1 MDESCGP
8 EWGVK
13 PPSHQI
19 MGKRSRNPS
28 KLAKSK
34 SQSAA
39 RGASEA
45 GEAFRGM
52 EHEAELRELSDA
64 AAAATY
70 EISSAQI
77 QALYQALAD
86 IDGLD
91 ASKATK
97 VLAYAMPHAQR
108 GRLLA
113 DAGPLRQALQD
124 IEDAEGPEVNA
135 QCHEALRI
143 LLNTLNA

>member
-1 MDESCGP
+1 
-8 EWGVK
+8 
-13 PPSHQI
+13 

-34 SQSAA
+34 NQSAA
-39 RGASEA
+39 RGASDA

-64 AAAATY
+64 AAAANY

-77 QALYQALAD
+77 QALYQGLAD

-124 IEDAEGPEVNA
+124 IEDAEGPEVSA
-135 QCHEALRI
+135 QSSEALRI
-143 LLNTLNA
+143 MLEMLHMARESRR

>member
-1 MDESCGP
+1 
-8 EWGVK
+8 
-13 PPSHQI
+13 

-28 KLAKSK
+28 KLAKDK
-34 SQSAA
+34 NQSAA
-39 RGASEA
+39 RGASDA

-64 AAAATY
+64 AAAANY

-77 QALYQALAD
+77 QALYQGLAD

-124 IEDAEGPEVNA
+124 IEDAEGPEVSA

-143 LLNTLNA
+143 LLGALNA

>member
-1 MDESCGP
+1 
-8 EWGVK
+8 
-13 PPSHQI
+13 

-28 KLAKSK
+28 KLAKRK
-34 SQSAA
+34 NQSAA
-39 RGASEA
+39 REA
-45 GEAFRGM
+45 GEVFRGM

-64 AAAATY
+64 AAAASY

-77 QALYQALAD
+77 QALYQGLAD

>member
-1 MDESCGP
+1 
-8 EWGVK
+8 
-13 PPSHQI
+13 

-28 KLAKSK
+28 KLAKRK
-34 SQSAA
+34 NQSAA
-39 RGASEA
+39 HDASEA
-45 GEAFRGM
+45 GELFRGM

-64 AAAATY
+64 AAAANY

-77 QALYQALAD
+77 QALYQALAG
-86 IDGLD
+86 ITGLD

-97 VLAYAMPHAQR
+97 VLAYAMPHAKR

>member
-1 MDESCGP
+1 MALTSLDESCGCETSESP
-8 EWGVK
+8 ECK
-13 PPSHQI
+13 I

-34 SQSAA
+34 NQSAA
-39 RGASEA
+39 RGASDA

-64 AAAATY
+64 AAAANY

-77 QALYQALAD
+77 QGLYQGLAD

-113 DAGPLRQALQD
+113 DAGPLRQASRTSRTRR
-124 IEDAEGPEVNA
+124 G
-135 QCHEALRI
+135 RR
-143 LLNTLNA
+143 

>member
-1 MDESCGP
+1 
-8 EWGVK
+8 
-13 PPSHQI
+13 

-28 KLAKSK
+28 KLAKRK

-39 RGASEA
+39 REA

-64 AAAATY
+64 AAAANY
-70 EISSAQI
+70 EISSPQI

-124 IEDAEGPEVNA
+124 IEDAEGPEVSA
-135 QCHEALRI
+135 QCSEALRI
-143 LLNTLNA
+143 MLEMLHMARESRR

>member
-1 MDESCGP
+1 VALTSLDESC
-8 EWGVK
+8 
-13 PPSHQI
+13 
-19 MGKRSRNPS
+19 
-28 KLAKSK
+28 A
-34 SQSAA
+34 
-39 RGASEA
+39 
-45 GEAFRGM
+45 
-52 EHEAELRELSDA
+52 ELSDA
-64 AAAATY
+64 AAAANY
-70 EISSAQI
+70 EISSPQI